1 MIFFFLPLQARLA
14 RVFLCILLKSFV
26 LYFLEMLCKHTNFS
40 PRKNKI
46 ENQIRNLEIQNFK
59 SIKHMQLACNGGD
72 IFIGEPNTGKSNILE
87 ALSLLGVIAMP
98 DSLSQMIRLEKTS
111 NLFYDEITENTISVI
126 ADNIEARL
134 SYSKFV

>member
-1 MIFFFLPLQARLA
+1 
-14 RVFLCILLKSFV
+14 
-26 LYFLEMLCKHTNFS
+26 
-40 PRKNKI
+40 
-46 ENQIRNLEIQNFK
+46 
-59 SIKHMQLACNGGD
+59 MQLACNGGD